1 MFVFS
6 LKATRKTLAMAALG
20 VLAAVGMIV
29 LSLCLPVAQPTGG
42 VAIGKAATAE
52 ERVELLRAL
61 GHEVADET
69 VREIRLPDEADET
82 LIAYEKLLEPAG
94 MSLMKYSG
102 KRVKLYTYTVTNAK
116 ADETAQVHLYMYR
129 DRVIGGDITTVG
141 ANGTQRPLIP

>member
-6 LKATRKTLAMAALG
+6 LKATRKALTMAVVG
-20 VLAAVGMIV
+20 VLAAVGMAV
-29 LSLCLPVAQPTGG
+29 LAVCLPAAQPTGG
-42 VAIGKAATAE
+42 MPIGKAATTE

-61 GHEVADET
+61 GHEVTGET

-94 MSLMKYSG
+94 MSLLKYSG

-116 ADETAQVHLYMYR
+116 TEETVQAHLYMYR

-141 ANGTQRPLIP
+141 ANGTQRPLIS

>member
-6 LKATRKTLAMAALG
+6 FKATRKTLAMAAVG
-20 VLAAVGMIV
+20 VLAAVGMAV
-29 LSLCLPVAQPTGG
+29 LAVCLPVVQPTSG
-42 VAIGKAATAE
+42 VPIGKAATAE
-52 ERVELLRAL
+52 ERVELFRAL

-69 VREIRLPDEADET
+69 VREIRVPDEADET
-82 LIAYEKLLEPAG
+82 LAAYEKLLEPAG

-116 ADETAQVHLYMYR
+116 ADETVQAHLYTYH

-141 ANGTQRPLIP
+141 TNGTQLPLIS